1 MNFFDQLTGRVTE
14 SNSLLCVGLD
24 PRGTTVHELYA
35 ECVRTID
42 ATHEFAAAFKP
53 NSAFFEAF
61 GPDGMRALQEVIA
74 HVPNGIPVI
83 LDAKRGDIGD
93 TSVAYAKA
101 AFDVYKAHAIT
112 VNPYLGKDS
121 VAPFMARAD
130 RGAFVLC
137 KTSNP
142 GSDEFQ
148 NLEVRDQTSDIRFQ
162 TSERKLFE
170 QVAYAV
176 QTWNE
181 KNNVGLVVGATYPES
196 MKLIRAA
203 APDLWFLVPGIGA
216 QGGDL
221 EATLRAGLRPDGMGL
236 LINASRSIVRA
247 KDPAVEARTLRDAM
261 NQERR

>member
-1 MNFFDQLTGRVTE
+1 MNFFDQVTQRVTE
-14 SNSLLCVGLD
+14 SHSLLCVGLD
-24 PRGTTVHELYA
+24 PRGTTVHDVYA
-35 ECVRTID
+35 ECVRLID
-42 ATHEFAAAFKP
+42 ATHEYAAVFKP

-61 GPDGMRALQEVIA
+61 GPDGMHALQEVIA
-74 HVPNGIPVI
+74 HVPRGIPVI

-112 VNPYLGKDS
+112 VSPYLGKDA
-121 VAPFMARAD
+121 VVPFMARAE

-142 GSDEFQ
+142 GSEEFQ
-148 NLEVRDQTSDIRFQ
+148 NLDVRGQTSDVR
-162 TSERKLFE
+162 LFE
-170 QVAYAV
+170 QVALAV

-196 MKLIRAA
+196 MKHVRTA
-203 APDLWFLVPGIGA
+203 APHLWFLVPGIGA

-221 EATLRAGLRPDGMGL
+221 EATLKAGLRADGMGL
-236 LINASRSIVRA
+236 LISASRSIVRA
-247 KDPAVEARTLRDAM
+247 KDPATEARRLRDEI
-261 NQERR
+261 NEQRH